1 MVNEFS
7 KIIQTQKNG
16 VICYLAVNYHCQQ
29 SLLEVL
35 HSNGIP
41 ADPEELY
48 KFFDTPNNKAE
59 IHQLIKK
66 KVLKDDQVNLLL
78 PQNQRT
84 FSQKWDI
91 TLICVVII
99 NFSTLPPPKGGWKI
113 KVPDPT
119 DVSAASYVVKIRN
132 RRNNTNHQ
140 TLDSLKDEKTFN
152 DTFNEVEDLLVGL
165 NYAKLNEFR
174 EMNIESIDPALFDPA
189 SFMKDFLCLKDK
201 KDVIEKCLQW
211 YKDEKERSKFW
222 FHFIFD
228 EISTL

>member
-7 KIIQTQKNG
+7 KIIQTQKNA
-16 VICYLAVNYHCQQ
+16 VICYLAVNFHCQQ

-48 KFFDTPNNKAE
+48 KFFDTPDNKLK
-59 IHQLIKK
+59 INQLKKK

-78 PQNQRT
+78 PQNQKT
-84 FSQKWDI
+84 FSKKWDI

-113 KVPDPT
+113 KVPDPS
-119 DVSAASYVVKIRN
+119 DFSEASYVIKIRN
-132 RRNNTNHQ
+132 IRNNTNHE

-165 NYAKLNEFR
+165 NYTKFVEFQ
-174 EMNIESIDPALFDPA
+174 EMNSKSFDPALFMDTIQCP
-189 SFMKDFLCLKDK
+189 KDE
-201 KDVIEKCLQW
+201 KDVFLKLLQW
-211 YKDEKERSKFW
+211 YKDENEKSKFCFNIW
-222 FHFIFD
+222 YFKLCLKF
-228 EISTL
+228 